1 MNILLEDTFID
12 PFAPVIGVVVAN
24 GKYVGPGVGGGA
36 LEDQG
41 FHSQA
46 NGHLQRKCAFSSQYF
61 NKCVICRSRPPAM
74 GREWVLGR
82 KDSPLSPLCLSSSF
96 F

>member
-12 PFAPVIGVVVAN
+12 PFAPVIRVVVAE

-46 NGHLQRKCAFSSQYF
+46 TVISRGNVLFSSQYF
-61 NKCVICRSRPPAM
+61 NKYV
-74 GREWVLGR
+74 V
-82 KDSPLSPLCLSSSF
+82 
-96 F
+96 

>member
-12 PFAPVIGVVVAN
+12 PFAPVIRVVVAE

-46 NGHLQRKCAFSSQYF
+46 NGHLQRKCAF
-61 NKCVICRSRPPAM
+61 
-74 GREWVLGR
+74 
-82 KDSPLSPLCLSSSF
+82 F
-96 F
+96 FSVFSTNV

>member
-12 PFAPVIGVVVAN
+12 PFAPVIRVVVAE

-36 LEDQG
+36 LEHQG

-46 NGHLQRKCAFSSQYF
+46 NGHLQKKCAFFFSVFQQMCFFSSQ
-61 NKCVICRSRPPAM
+61 
-74 GREWVLGR
+74 L
-82 KDSPLSPLCLSSSF
+82 
-96 F
+96 

>member
-12 PFAPVIGVVVAN
+12 PFAPVIGVVVAE

-36 LEDQG
+36 LEHQG

-46 NGHLQRKCAFSSQYF
+46 NGHLQKKCAFFFSVFQQMCFFSSQ
-61 NKCVICRSRPPAM
+61 
-74 GREWVLGR
+74 L
-82 KDSPLSPLCLSSSF
+82 
-96 F
+96 